1 MDYVEQAHSLNS
13 DEKAQALLIY
23 NQCVKQFA
31 HKKYRIRCDDPFVDL
46 SSLFGERWMIE
57 NGFGVSSLSAQ
68 AYAKANVAFNYA
80 NLQLVICPLLGGPKS
95 MLFWTRK
102 EKTNAIQET
111 HAGGD
116 YRQAA

>member
-1 MDYVEQAHSLNS
+1 MRGAGIFDG
-13 DEKAQALLIY
+13 DLLVIDRGITP
-23 NQCVKQFA
+23 QPDDIVIAVIHGELTVKRLERQG
-31 HKKYRIRCDDPFVDL
+31 
-46 SSLFGERWMIE
+46 SSW
-57 NGFGVSSLSAQ
+57 
-68 AYAKANVAFNYA
+68 
-80 NLQLVICPLLGGPKS
+80 QLICPLLGGPKS

>member
-1 MDYVEQAHSLNS
+1 M
-13 DEKAQALLIY
+13 K
-23 NQCVKQFA
+23 
-31 HKKYRIRCDDPFVDL
+31 
-46 SSLFGERWMIE
+46 
-57 NGFGVSSLSAQ
+57 
-68 AYAKANVAFNYA
+68 
-80 NLQLVICPLLGGPKS
+80 VICPLLGGPKS

>member
-1 MDYVEQAHSLNS
+1 MGGVRPQYLLRALWAAYDLEQHPYTLAGRHTPL
-13 DEKAQALLIY
+13 
-23 NQCVKQFA
+23 
-31 HKKYRIRCDDPFVDL
+31 
-46 SSLFGERWMIE
+46 
-57 NGFGVSSLSAQ
+57 
-68 AYAKANVAFNYA
+68 
-80 NLQLVICPLLGGPKS
+80 ICPLLGGPKF

>member
-1 MDYVEQAHSLNS
+1 MSGFVSGFIAVLGSIFTQEFAFFCAIAIMLGAWYLCRQAKLRIQPLILTLAAAN
-13 DEKAQALLIY
+13 EALEPVRQSNEEDARAAL
-23 NQCVKQFA
+23 KE
-31 HKKYRIRCDDPFVDL
+31 L
-46 SSLFGERWMIE
+46 
-57 NGFGVSSLSAQ
+57 
-68 AYAKANVAFNYA
+68 
-80 NLQLVICPLLGGPKS
+80 ICPLLGGPKS

>member
-1 MDYVEQAHSLNS
+1 MPDEKIEVNYVRWRLGNSYKCKELLASFFNRFVVNLCFLLNS
-13 DEKAQALLIY
+13 GQ
-23 NQCVKQFA
+23 
-31 HKKYRIRCDDPFVDL
+31 
-46 SSLFGERWMIE
+46 
-57 NGFGVSSLSAQ
+57 SAPGPN
-68 AYAKANVAFNYA
+68 A
-80 NLQLVICPLLGGPKS
+80 VICPLLGGPKS